1 MPISGIGKIKPR
13 SQFGYTLFEVL
24 AVLILIA
31 AVGLL
36 VFPGFQGGE
45 EKVYLNQIA
54 GLVQADFQMARD
66 EAICGKTEVV
76 VAFTE
81 NGYRFEIG
89 EIEIQRVFDRFDFRW
104 NLPAEAELPDTSA
117 PNEAAT
123 DVEQYEADDGYD
135 DYGEDEDNEYGAEG
149 GDALVL
155 EAEEEDRRAV
165 FFELIFK
172 SDGSYPETSLTCATR
187 RYIGKMGLK
196 EDGSVIWN
204 YAKK

>member
-13 SQFGYTLFEVL
+13 SQFGYTLLEVL

-54 GLVQADFQMARD
+54 KLVQADFQTARD
-66 EAICGKTEVV
+66 EAIGGKTEIV

-89 EIEIQRVFDRFDFRW
+89 EIEIQRLFDRFDFHW
-104 NLPAEAELPDTSA
+104 DLPADTLTSFETA
-117 PNEAAT
+117 S
-123 DVEQYEADDGYD
+123 DVDQYGADD
-135 DYGEDEDNEYGAEG
+135 EYGD
-149 GDALVL
+149 GDAPVL
-155 EAEEEDRRAV
+155 EAEEEDRGAA
-165 FFELIFK
+165 FFELVFK
-172 SDGSYPETSLTCATR
+172 SDGSYPETSLTLATR
-187 RYIGKMGLK
+187 NYTGKFGLK
-196 EDGSVIWN
+196 EDGSVVWN

>member
-1 MPISGIGKIKPR
+1 MPISGIGKINPR

-54 GLVQADFQMARD
+54 GLMQADFQMARD
-66 EAICGKTEVV
+66 EAICGKTEIVA
-76 VAFTE
+76 AFTE

-104 NLPAEAELPDTSA
+104 DLPAEAELPDPSA
-117 PNEAAT
+117 PNET
-123 DVEQYEADDGYD
+123 VSDVEQSEADDGYD
-135 DYGEDEDNEYGAEG
+135 NYGENEDNENGAEG

-155 EAEEEDRRAV
+155 EAEKAV
-165 FFELIFK
+165 FFELTFK

-187 RYIGKMGLK
+187 RYTGKFELK